1 VVASSISYRLE
12 WYSDLPN
19 GIDLLYNAPMKGAN
33 RVTQFER
40 GQLQRIRLHV
50 LPTKRF
56 KTFAISLFA
65 GLTLDEATV
74 TPVALIP
81 FVLRRGTANLPETI
95 AFREK
100 LDDLYGAGFGFDVY
114 KRGDSQIVQFRMDV
128 INDEF
133 VSSNTSLLAESLHF
147 LGDVLTDPL
156 LDNNGFHQ
164 KYVDAEKTTLKK
176 RLEAIVNDKIRYAAE
191 RCLEEMCA
199 DEPYRLH
206 PLGKLSE
213 IDSITSS
220 SLFEHYEQWLNNAAL
235 DLYVVGDTTLEEV
248 TQLVTKTFKLK
259 AGTPSAYS
267 VPNVQH
273 TVKEVKKV
281 TEKMEVSQGKLNLGL
296 RTGVGYG
303 DDAYPAALMY
313 NGILGGYPHSKLFL
327 NVREKES
334 LAYYAAS
341 RLDGHKGL
349 CTIQSGIE
357 FANYDRAVAIIQ
369 EQLESMRQGQL
380 SELEMSQTKAMI
392 SNHLRELQ
400 DSAYEMIAY
409 DFNSVLTGKERSAEQ
424 LLKQVQAVTAEDI
437 VKVAER
443 VQLDTIYFLRDRKE
457 A

>member
-1 VVASSISYRLE
+1 MSI
-12 WYSDLPN
+12 
-19 GIDLLYNAPMKGAN
+19 
-33 RVTQFER
+33 FER

-50 LPTKRF
+50 MPTKRF

-95 AFREK
+95 SFREK

-133 VSSNTSLLAESLHF
+133 VSSNTPLLAESLQF
-147 LGDVLTDPL
+147 LGDVVTDPL
-156 LDNNGFHQ
+156 LENNGFHQ

-206 PLGKLSE
+206 PLGKLAE
-213 IDSITSS
+213 IDSISPS
-220 SLFEHYEQWLNNAAL
+220 SLYKQYEQWLDQAAL
-235 DLYVVGDTTLEEV
+235 DLYVVGDTTLAEV
-248 TQLVTKTFKLK
+248 TELVSKTFKLK
-259 AGTPSAYS
+259 NGSPSSYS
-267 VPNVQH
+267 TPNVQH
-273 TVKEVKKV
+273 PVKEVKKV
-281 TEKMEVSQGKLNLGL
+281 TERMEVSQGKLNLGL
-296 RTGVGYG
+296 RTGVGYTE
-303 DDAYPAALMY
+303 DEYPAALMY

-357 FANYDRAVAIIQ
+357 FANYDRAVVIIQ
-369 EQLESMRQGQL
+369 EQLESMRQGNL
-380 SELEMSQTKAMI
+380 SELEMNQTKAMI

-409 DFNSVLTGKERSAEQ
+409 DFNGVLTGKQRSAEQ
-424 LLKQVQAVTAEDI
+424 LLEQVQAVTAADI

>member
-1 VVASSISYRLE
+1 MVKTATL
-12 WYSDLPN
+12 
-19 GIDLLYNAPMKGAN
+19 KGAI
-33 RVTQFER
+33 RVTSFER

-65 GLTLDEATV
+65 GLPLDEATV

-81 FVLRRGTANLPETI
+81 FVLRRGTASTPETI

-128 INDEF
+128 INDRF
-133 VSSNTSLLAESLHF
+133 VSSDTSLLAASLQF
-147 LGDVLTDPL
+147 LGDVLTDPCTE
-156 LDNNGFHQ
+156 NSVFRT
-164 KYVDAEKTTLKK
+164 KYVEAEKVTLRK

-191 RCLEEMCA
+191 RCLEEMCEG
-199 DEPYRLH
+199 EPYRLH
-206 PLGKLSE
+206 PLGKRDA
-213 IDSITSS
+213 IDAITPE
-220 SLFEHYEQWLNNAAL
+220 SLYKRYEQWLEQAAL

-248 TQLVTKTFKLK
+248 TRLVGQSFKLNS
-259 AGTPSAYS
+259 GSPSTYS
-267 VPNVQH
+267 PPDIVHHVENVKQ
-273 TVKEVKKV
+273 VV
-281 TEKMEVSQGKLNLGL
+281 EKMDVSQGKLNMGL
-296 RTGVGYG
+296 RTGVGYA
-303 DDAYPAALMY
+303 DSAYPAMLMY

-341 RLDGHKGL
+341 RLDGHKGI

-357 FANYDRAVAIIQ
+357 FANYERAVAIIK
-369 EQLESMRQGQL
+369 EQLESMRQGNL
-380 SELEMSQTKAMI
+380 SELELGQTKAMI

-400 DSAYEMIAY
+400 DSAYEMIAF
-409 DFNSVLTGKERSAEQ
+409 DFNSVLTGANRTSEQ
-424 LLKQVQAVTAEDI
+424 LLEQVRAVTAEQI
-437 VKVAER
+437 AEVAGQ

>member
-1 VVASSISYRLE
+1 MS
-12 WYSDLPN
+12 
-19 GIDLLYNAPMKGAN
+19 
-33 RVTQFER
+33 TFER

-65 GLTLDEATV
+65 GLSLEEATV

-81 FVLRRGTANLPETI
+81 FVLRRGTAKLPETI
-95 AFREK
+95 TFREK

-133 VSSNTSLLAESLHF
+133 VSSDTPLLAESLQF
-147 LGDVLTDPL
+147 LGDVITDPL
-156 LDNNGFHQ
+156 IDQNGFHQ

-206 PLGKLSE
+206 PLGKLAE
-213 IDSITSS
+213 IESITSS
-220 SLFEHYEQWLNNAAL
+220 SLYDSYLQWLDNAAL

-248 TQLVTKTFKLK
+248 TKLVASAFKLK
-259 AGTPSAYS
+259 DGSPSAYS
-267 VPNVQH
+267 TPNIH
-273 TVKEVKKV
+273 HPVKEVKQV
-281 TEKMEVSQGKLNLGL
+281 TERMEVSQGKLNLGL
-296 RTGVGYG
+296 RTGVGYV

-357 FANYDRAVAIIQ
+357 FANYERAVVIIK
-369 EQLESMRQGQL
+369 EQLESMRQGKL
-380 SELEMSQTKAMI
+380 SELEMNQTKAMI

-409 DFNSVLTGKERSAEQ
+409 DFNGVLTGKDRSAEQ
-424 LLKQVQAVTAEDI
+424 LLEQVQAVTAEDI
-437 VKVAER
+437 VKVAEQ

>member
-1 VVASSISYRLE
+1 VS
-12 WYSDLPN
+12 
-19 GIDLLYNAPMKGAN
+19 
-33 RVTQFER
+33 TFER

-65 GLTLDEATV
+65 GLSLEEATV

-81 FVLRRGTANLPETI
+81 FVLRRGTAKLPETI
-95 AFREK
+95 TFREK

-133 VSSNTSLLAESLHF
+133 VSSDTPLLAESLQF
-147 LGDVLTDPL
+147 LGDVITDPL
-156 LDNNGFHQ
+156 IDQNGFHQ

-206 PLGKLSE
+206 PLGKLAE
-213 IDSITSS
+213 IESITSS
-220 SLFEHYEQWLNNAAL
+220 SLYDSYLQWLDNAAL

-248 TQLVTKTFKLK
+248 TKLVASAFKLK
-259 AGTPSAYS
+259 DGSPSAYS
-267 VPNVQH
+267 TPNINH
-273 TVKEVKKV
+273 PVKEVKQV
-281 TEKMEVSQGKLNLGL
+281 TERMEVSQGKLNLGL
-296 RTGVGYG
+296 RTGVGYV
-303 DDAYPAALMY
+303 DEAYPAALMY

-357 FANYDRAVAIIQ
+357 FANYERAVAIIK
-369 EQLESMRQGQL
+369 EQLESMRQGKL
-380 SELEMSQTKAMI
+380 SELEMNQTKAMI

-409 DFNSVLTGKERSAEQ
+409 DFNGVLTGKDRSAEQ
-424 LLKQVQAVTAEDI
+424 LLEQVQAVTAEDI
-437 VKVAER
+437 VKVAEK

>member
-1 VVASSISYRLE
+1 
-12 WYSDLPN
+12 
-19 GIDLLYNAPMKGAN
+19 MKGAN
-33 RVTQFER
+33 RVSIFER

-50 LPTKRF
+50 MPTKRF

-95 AFREK
+95 TFREK

-133 VSSNTSLLAESLHF
+133 VSSNTPLLAESLQF
-147 LGDVLTDPL
+147 LGDVITDPL
-156 LDNNGFHQ
+156 LENDGFHQ

-206 PLGKLSE
+206 PLGKLAE
-213 IDSITSS
+213 IDAISPA
-220 SLFEHYEQWLNNAAL
+220 SLYEQYEQWLDQAAL
-235 DLYVVGDTTLEEV
+235 DLYVVGDTTLAEV
-248 TQLVTKTFKLK
+248 TELVSKAFKLK
-259 AGTPSAYS
+259 NGSPSAYAA
-267 VPNVQH
+267 PNVQH
-273 TVKEVKKV
+273 TVKEVKNV
-281 TEKMEVSQGKLNLGL
+281 TERMEVSQGKLNLGL
-296 RTGVGYG
+296 RTGVGYI
-303 DDAYPAALMY
+303 DDEYPAALMY

-357 FANYDRAVAIIQ
+357 FANYDRAVVIIK

-380 SELEMSQTKAMI
+380 SELEMNQTKAMI

-409 DFNSVLTGKERSAEQ
+409 DFNGVLTGKQRSAEQ
-424 LLKQVQAVTAEDI
+424 LLEQVQAVTAEDI

>member
-1 VVASSISYRLE
+1 
-12 WYSDLPN
+12 
-19 GIDLLYNAPMKGAN
+19 MKGAN

-133 VSSNTSLLAESLHF
+133 VSSNTPLLAESLRF

-156 LDNNGFHQ
+156 LDNNGFHH

-206 PLGKLSE
+206 PLGKLAD
-213 IDSITSS
+213 IDAITPS
-220 SLFEHYEQWLNNAAL
+220 SLYTNYEQWLNNAAL

-248 TQLVTKTFKLK
+248 TELVTKAFRLK
-259 AGTPSAYS
+259 EGSPSVYS

-273 TVKEVKKV
+273 PVKEVKTV
-281 TEKMEVSQGKLNLGL
+281 TERMDVSQGKLNLGL
-296 RTGVGYG
+296 RTGVGYE
-303 DDAYPAALMY
+303 DDAYPAVLMY

-334 LAYYAAS
+334 LAYYASS

-357 FANYDRAVAIIQ
+357 FANYDRAVVIIK
-369 EQLESMRQGQL
+369 EQLESMRQGRL
-380 SELEMSQTKAMI
+380 SELELNQTKAMI

-409 DFNSVLTGKERSAEQ
+409 DFNSVLTGKQRSAEQ
-424 LLKQVQAVTAEDI
+424 LLEQVQAVTAEDI

>member
-1 VVASSISYRLE
+1 
-12 WYSDLPN
+12 
-19 GIDLLYNAPMKGAN
+19 MKGAN
-33 RVTQFER
+33 RVTTFER

-74 TPVALIP
+74 TPVALLP
-81 FVLRRGTANLPETI
+81 FVLRRGTADLPETI
-95 AFREK
+95 SFREK

-128 INDEF
+128 INDAF
-133 VSSNTSLLAESLHF
+133 VSSSTPLLAESLQF
-147 LGDVLTDPL
+147 LGDVVTDPL
-156 LDNNGFHQ
+156 LEKDAFNS
-164 KYVDAEKTTLKK
+164 KYVEAEKVTLKK

-206 PLGKLSE
+206 PLGKLAE
-213 IDSITSS
+213 IDSITPA
-220 SLFEHYEQWLNNAAL
+220 SLYEQYEQWLDQAAL
-235 DLYVVGDTTLEEV
+235 DLYVVGDTTLAEV
-248 TQLVTKTFKLK
+248 TELVTHAFKLK
-259 AGTPSAYS
+259 EGSPSTYAT
-267 VPNVQH
+267 PNVH
-273 TVKEVKKV
+273 HKVKEVKQV
-281 TEKMEVSQGKLNLGL
+281 TERMEVSQGKLNLGL
-296 RTGVGYG
+296 RTGVGYV
-303 DDAYPAALMY
+303 DDEYPAALMY

-357 FANYDRAVAIIQ
+357 FANYDRAVVIIK
-369 EQLESMRQGQL
+369 EQLESMRAGNL
-380 SELEMSQTKAMI
+380 SELELNQTKAMI

-409 DFNSVLTGKERSAEQ
+409 DFNGVLTGKHRSADQ
-424 LLKQVQAVTAEDI
+424 LLEQVQAVTPADI
-437 VKVAER
+437 VKVAEG

>member
-1 VVASSISYRLE
+1 ME
-12 WYSDLPN
+12 
-19 GIDLLYNAPMKGAN
+19 GAN

-147 LGDVLTDPL
+147 LGDVVTDPL
-156 LDNNGFHQ
+156 LNNNAFQQ
-164 KYVDAEKTTLKK
+164 KYVDAEKTTLRK

-206 PLGKLSE
+206 PLGKLSDIE
-213 IDSITSS
+213 SITPT
-220 SLFEHYEQWLNNAAL
+220 SLYEHYEQWLETAAL
-235 DLYVVGDTTLEEV
+235 DLYVVGDTSLEEV
-248 TQLVTKTFKLK
+248 TQLVTQTFKLK
-259 AGTPSAYS
+259 DGKPSAYK
-267 VPNVQH
+267 VPDVHHAVQ
-273 TVKEVKKV
+273 EVKQV
-281 TEKMEVSQGKLNLGL
+281 TERMEISQGKLNLGL
-296 RTGVGYG
+296 RTNVGYD

-357 FANYDRAVAIIQ
+357 FANYERAVTIIE

-380 SELEMSQTKAMI
+380 SELEMNQTKAMI

-409 DFNSVLTGKERSAEQ
+409 DFNSVLTGKERSAQQ
-424 LLKQVQAVTAEDI
+424 LLEQVQAVTPEDI
-437 VKVAER
+437 VKVAKG
-443 VQLDTIYFLRDRKE
+443 VQLDTIYFLHDRKE

>member
-1 VVASSISYRLE
+1 MS
-12 WYSDLPN
+12 
-19 GIDLLYNAPMKGAN
+19 
-33 RVTQFER
+33 TFER

-65 GLTLDEATV
+65 GLSLEEATV

-81 FVLRRGTANLPETI
+81 FVLRRGTAKLPETI
-95 AFREK
+95 TFREK

-133 VSSNTSLLAESLHF
+133 VSSDTPLLAESLQF
-147 LGDVLTDPL
+147 LGDVITDPL
-156 LDNNGFHQ
+156 IDQNGFHQ
-164 KYVDAEKTTLKK
+164 KYVDAEKTTLRK

-206 PLGKLSE
+206 PLGKLAE
-213 IDSITSS
+213 IESITSS
-220 SLFEHYEQWLNNAAL
+220 SLYDSYLQWLDNAAL

-248 TQLVTKTFKLK
+248 TKLVSSAFKLK
-259 AGTPSAYS
+259 DGSPSAYS
-267 VPNVQH
+267 TPNIH
-273 TVKEVKKV
+273 HPVKEVKQV
-281 TEKMEVSQGKLNLGL
+281 TERMEVSQGKLNLGL
-296 RTGVGYG
+296 RTGVGYV

-357 FANYDRAVAIIQ
+357 FANYERAVAIIK
-369 EQLESMRQGQL
+369 EQLESMRQGNL
-380 SELEMSQTKAMI
+380 SELEMNQTKAMI

-409 DFNSVLTGKERSAEQ
+409 DFNGVLTGKDRSAEQ
-424 LLKQVQAVTAEDI
+424 LLEQVQAVTAEDI
-437 VKVAER
+437 VKVAEQ